1 MYRLMIILSKTLLVI
16 LLISSEAVAEDWY
29 IAGKVSIMT
38 ERVIKPGAE
47 GMLILTGSTPS
58 FVCADTLGMT
68 GTSYSSTLDLLV
80 EFYRTN
86 RNKKC
91 KNPIR
96 SNTIPSMPCDIY
108 GCYKSIYAYLYNYPG
123 AEARI
128 FIVSKGGAPE
138 GMLHIE
144 PTSTCVFGE
153 TISLP
158 YTASGP
164 GNAYSNLDL
173 RYKGH
178 PLDGVRIEPNGSFEF
193 KCDKVGK
200 HKGYVTVDLY

>member
-1 MYRLMIILSKTLLVI
+1 MTV
-16 LLISSEAVAEDWY
+16 AV
-29 IAGKVSIMT
+29 S
-38 ERVIKPGAE
+38 KPGAE
-47 GMLILTGSTPS
+47 GMLVFSGDTTP
-58 FVCADTLGMT
+58 FVCADSPGMT
-68 GTSYSSTLDLLV
+68 GTSYESTLNLLL
-80 EFYRTN
+80 EFYRTH

-91 KNPIR
+91 KNIIK
-96 SNTIPSMPCDIY
+96 SNTIPRMPCGNY
-108 GCYKSIYAYLYNYPG
+108 GCYKSIYANLYNYPG
-123 AEARI
+123 AETRI
-128 FIVSKGGAPE
+128 FVISKGGAPE
-138 GMLHIE
+138 GMLHME
-144 PTSTCVFGE
+144 QANTCVFGE